1 MRIKHVLVLMVLV
14 LSGCG
19 QVTDA
24 LGSIGE
30 TKLQTAMKSCATD
43 YSGYAQL
50 MDSGKTVSIDG
61 AGKDSAGAPIEEL
74 ICILNAIPVPS
85 YIMQRMEK
93 TRALD
98 GMQREQFDTY
108 DISWS
113 YHPDNGLDIVIH
125 EQ

>member
-14 LSGCG
+14 LSSCG

-50 MDSGKTVSIDG
+50 MDDGKTVSIDG
-61 AGKDSAGAPIEEL
+61 AGKDSEGAPIEEL
-74 ICILNAIPVPS
+74 ICILNATS
-85 YIMQRMEK
+85 
-93 TRALD
+93 
-98 GMQREQFDTY
+98 
-108 DISWS
+108 
-113 YHPDNGLDIVIH
+113 IVASTLQLLYYVQLNTI
-125 EQ
+125 

>member
-1 MRIKHVLVLMVLV
+1 MRIKHVLVLMVV
-14 LSGCG
+14 LLSSCG

-24 LGSIGE
+24 LGSIGKS
-30 TKLQTAMKSCATD
+30 KLQAAMESCVSQYPD
-43 YSGYAQL
+43 YVELLDG
-50 MDSGKTVSIDG
+50 GKTVSIDG
-61 AGKDSAGAPIEEL
+61 EGKEDQGAPIEEL
-74 ICILNAIPVPS
+74 VCILNAVPVPS
-85 YIMQRMEK
+85 YIMQRMDK